1 MQVLYLPGPWM
12 VISFILVWLAW
23 QVGVSFLCTLIPDE
37 WLHHDRGIFRSA
49 KWENVLF
56 YRNVLKVHIWKK
68 LLPDGAAVTK
78 GGFRK
83 KSLSSASP
91 EYLQKFLVES
101 CRAEIAHWVAIMPFW
116 VFGFWAPAYV
126 IPIMLVYALA
136 VNLPCIIAQRYN
148 RPRLRTLLEKV
159 SGQG

>member
-1 MQVLYLPGPWM
+1 MQVVYLPGIWM
-12 VISFILVWLAW
+12 VISFVGVWLVWQA
-23 QVGVSFLCTLIPDE
+23 GVSFLCTLIPDQ
-37 WLHHDRGIFRSA
+37 WFHYDKGLFHSFR
-49 KWENVLF
+49 WENGMF
-56 YRNVLKVHIWKK
+56 YKTIIKVHIWKR

-83 KSLSSASP
+83 KKLNATSP
-91 EYLQKFLVES
+91 EYIRKFLIES
-101 CRAEIAHWVAIMPFW
+101 CRAELSHWLAIVPFW

-148 RPRLRTLLEKV
+148 RPRLRELLVKV
-159 SGQG
+159 GG